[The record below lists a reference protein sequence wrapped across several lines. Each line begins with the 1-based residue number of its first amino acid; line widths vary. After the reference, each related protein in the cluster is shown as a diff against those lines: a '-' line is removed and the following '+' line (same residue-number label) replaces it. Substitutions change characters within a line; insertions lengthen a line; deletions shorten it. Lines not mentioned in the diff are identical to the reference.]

1 MLYLIAQSQVKR
13 YVLLTFVFDTG
24 LEESTGT
31 GIMIRVFDNL
41 KLFY

>member
-13 YVLLTFVFDTG
+13 YKLLLFVFDTG
-24 LEESTGT
+24 LEISTGT
-31 GIMIRVFDNL
+31 GIVKHVFDNL